1 MARYDD
7 LNTSAIAYATFVSSV
22 LLLVIIL
29 LVRAL
34 CYSWVEAEDARKLS
48 GAHYSSADQMISEQK
63 ATLSGYKKETIEV
76 PAEDAAADAQT
87 QPVSTERLLIPIDR
101 AKELILQEYA
111 NDSDQDA

>member
-7 LNTSAIAYATFVSSV
+7 LNTGAIAYATFVSSV

-48 GAHYSSADQMISEQK
+48 EAHYYSADRMISEQK
-63 ATLSGYKKETIEV
+63 ATLSGYKKETVEV
-76 PAEDAAADAQT
+76 PAEDGADAQAE
-87 QPVSTERLLIPIDR
+87 PVSTERLLIPIDR
-101 AKELILQEYA
+101 AKELILEEYA
-111 NDSDQDA
+111 EDSDQDA